1 VAQAESIVS
10 MQEHQE
16 QQTERECHTFS
27 VDAAR
32 QEGAKRDENVQ
43 QKSTRPAVRIS
54 MLGAAQP
61 QPANRKDPAEVI
73 RSGRK
78 IWGMKAS
85 GPSALPTNAAV
96 RE

>member
-1 VAQAESIVS
+1 

-27 VDAAR
+27 RRSRSA
-32 QEGAKRDENVQ
+32 GGSKRDENVQ
-43 QKSTRPAVRIS
+43 QKATQPAVRIS
-54 MLGAAQP
+54 MLGAAPP

-78 IWGMKAS
+78 IWGTKAS

>member
-1 VAQAESIVS
+1 

-16 QQTERECHTFS
+16 QQIERECHTFS

-32 QEGAKRDENVQ
+32 QERAKRDENVQ
-43 QKSTRPAVRIS
+43 QKATRPAIRIS
-54 MLGAAQP
+54 MLGAAPPPAGQP
-61 QPANRKDPAEVI
+61 QDPAEVI
-73 RSGRK
+73 GSGRK